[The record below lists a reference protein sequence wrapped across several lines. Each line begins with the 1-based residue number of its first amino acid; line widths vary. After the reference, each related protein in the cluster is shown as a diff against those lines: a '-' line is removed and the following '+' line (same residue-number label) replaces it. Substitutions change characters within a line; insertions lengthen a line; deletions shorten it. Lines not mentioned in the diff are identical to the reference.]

1 MAGIN
6 HNIAAQL
13 YEAQSCEEK
22 FSILEKI
29 TEDSG
34 FDGVLY
40 TFIPKLSRLINLRPF
55 FQFSNSYK
63 KIVEN
68 YQLNNFSQNDF
79 ILRLLEEGISKPID
93 WWEVSRTLKLS
104 KEEEHVNYVTRNQF
118 GVIKGIS
125 FPTLNSDLGLA
136 GVSIISFNPNY
147 ENKKIEEKTLTNLHK
162 SIRIY
167 HDHMMIHQD
176 DRYQFIL
183 PLLNSLTAKQ
193 KIVIKHL
200 ISGQPMKNIEGFG
213 VTERY
218 GEKLLYE
225 LRKNFGDI
233 TKNELIYLLGLLN
246 ISEYFR

>member
-1 MAGIN
+1 MVGIN

-13 YEAQSCEEK
+13 YDAQSCEEK
-22 FSILEKI
+22 FSILEEI
-29 TEDSG
+29 TRDAG

-40 TFIPKLSRLINLRPF
+40 TFIPKLSRLINLKPF
-55 FQFSNSYK
+55 FQFSQTYAE
-63 KIVEN
+63 IVDN
-68 YQLNNFSQNDF
+68 YQQHNFSKNDF
-79 ILRLLEEGISKPID
+79 TLRLLEEGASEPID
-93 WWEVSRTLKLS
+93 WWEIAQNITLS
-104 KEEEHVNYVTRNQF
+104 HEEKQVNEVTKNHF
-118 GVIKGIS
+118 NVYKGIS

-136 GVSIISFNPNY
+136 GVSIISFDLQY
-147 ENKKIEEKTLTNLHK
+147 ENKVIDPEILSSLHK

-183 PLLNSLTAKQ
+183 PLLDSLSTKQ
-193 KIVIKHL
+193 KIVIRHL
-200 ISGQPMKNIEGFG
+200 ISGQPMKNIEKFG

-225 LRKNFGDI
+225 LRKSFGDI

-246 ISEYFR
+246 ISEYF